1 METKFQVSDVISTS
15 WKFLKSQIWVLV
27 GLFVGY
33 FILYAIISTFTTP
46 ANNDPMNI
54 QWGRQSVS
62 SLISIVIGGLF
73 MLGYLKNLFQ
83 TLDGVEPQFS
93 AYGQQARKIGTY
105 IISYLLF
112 ILIVIVGCIFFII
125 PGIYLALRLQFFMA
139 FIVEENAGIT
149 DSLKM
154 SWNITKGHAGDL
166 FILWLAMIAICIL
179 GFILLVV
186 GIFVAFPLIYMMYC
200 YAFRK
205 LYPNPLTLQTE
216 EPQLTTM

>member
-15 WKFLKSQIWVLV
+15 WKFFKSQIWVLV

-33 FILYAIISTFTTP
+33 FILYTIISTFTTP
-46 ANNDPMNI
+46 ANYDPMNI
-54 QWGRQSVS
+54 QWGRMSVS

-200 YAFRK
+200 CAFRK
-205 LYPNPLTLQTE
+205 LYPNPLALQTE